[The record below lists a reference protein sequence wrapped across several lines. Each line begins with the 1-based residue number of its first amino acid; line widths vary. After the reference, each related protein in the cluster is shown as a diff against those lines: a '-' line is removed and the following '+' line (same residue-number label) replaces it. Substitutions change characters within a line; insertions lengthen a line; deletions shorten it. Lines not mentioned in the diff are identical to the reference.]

1 MGQSQI
7 LAVNGL
13 GRRYGSYWAVKDVCF
28 TAEQG
33 DILGIL
39 GENGAGKSTLLSML
53 AALMPPTEGTILFE
67 GEEVKRGRREYRTR
81 IGYVPQEI
89 ALFEELS
96 GWDNLKFFAR
106 GYGIPKQQITDRIA
120 KVCAIT
126 AFQTEWLKRSV
137 SEYSGGMK
145 RKINIGAALLHQPT
159 LLLLD
164 EPTANLDFRSEE
176 QIMETIKALATDGVT
191 VVYVGHQPELMEQLC
206 NKFCLLKGGQQLL
219 FDTMEHGLRRRQG
232 ERISLK
238 QLYKELGEVS
248 YTKEQKNG
256 R

>member
-1 MGQSQI
+1 MQTPI
-7 LAVNGL
+7 LAVDAL
-13 GRRYGSYWAVKDVCF
+13 GKRYGRHWAIRDVCF
-28 TAEQG
+28 AAEQG

-53 AALMPPTEGTILFE
+53 AALTPQTEGTILFK
-67 GEEVKRGRREYRTR
+67 GREVKKKKKEYRTR

-96 GWDNLKFFAR
+96 GEDNLEFFAR
-106 GYGIPKQQITDRIA
+106 GYGIPKKQVEGRIDE
-120 KVCAIT
+120 VCAIT
-126 AFQTEWLKRSV
+126 AFQTEWLKHPV

-145 RKINIGAALLHQPT
+145 RKINIGAALLHRPE

-164 EPTANLDFRSEE
+164 EPTANLDFTSEE
-176 QIMETIKALATDGVT
+176 QIMEAIKALAADGIT

-206 NKFCLLKGGQQLL
+206 NKFCLLQGGKQQL
-219 FDTMEHGLRRRQG
+219 FDTMEHGLCGKQG

-238 QLYKELGEVS
+238 QRYRELD
-248 YTKEQKNG
+248 
-256 R
+256 

>member
-1 MGQSQI
+1 MGQEKI
-7 LAVNGL
+7 LAADAL
-13 GRRYGSYWAVKDVCF
+13 GKRYGRHWAVRGVCF
-28 TAEQG
+28 TAERG

-53 AALMPPTEGTILFE
+53 AALTPPTEGKLFFE
-67 GEEVKRGRREYRTR
+67 GAEVKKKKREYQAR

-96 GWDNLKFFAR
+96 GQDNLEFFAR
-106 GYGIPKQQITDRIA
+106 GYGLSKRQADERID

-126 AFQTEWLKRSV
+126 AFQKEWLKKPV

-145 RKINIGAALLHQPT
+145 RKINIGAALLHQPS

-164 EPTANLDFRSEE
+164 EPTANLDFASEE
-176 QIMETIKALATDGVT
+176 QIVEAVRALAAEGIT

-206 NKFCLLKGGQQLL
+206 NKFCLLKDGKQVL
-219 FDTMEHGLRRRQG
+219 FDTMEHGLHSGGAKR
-232 ERISLK
+232 SLK
-238 QLYKELGEVS
+238 QRYRELMEA
-248 YTKEQKNG
+248 
-256 R
+256 